1 MSNNQVWDGEVDV
14 VVVGSGAGAMAGAYS
29 AAKRGL
35 KTVVV
40 EKTKLLG
47 GASAYAGASCW
58 LPASQVQ
65 ERFSVQDS
73 SEEAKTY
80 LTSVLG
86 DHEIERREAFIN
98 TAPNFVAEFEQDPAI
113 EFKFIPFPDYFA
125 APGRKDVGRS
135 VMPEDLPREQIGELA
150 DIVRPRVEE
159 DRYGKGHEDGP
170 LTAGQALIGRLLLAY
185 TNTGNG
191 TIQLE
196 TALTELIVE
205 NDKVVGIVVEGPDGT
220 RRLRAQ
226 VAVILGAGGFEANN
240 DMRQSFGAPGSAAW
254 TMAPDGANVG
264 TGIRAA
270 EAVGGVVELMDEAWW
285 APGTVQP
292 SGQTAFALGFRGGI
306 WVDANG
312 ERFANESLPY
322 DQMGRVLAQAAEER
336 IPSWFIFDSRFGG
349 DLPGIQRPMNTTPE
363 EHLAAG
369 TWVKADSLAD
379 LAGLTG
385 LPADALAASVERFNG
400 FAATGVD
407 ADFHRGE
414 DAYDLFFADPS
425 HGPNP
430 ALVALEQGPY
440 YAARMVLADL
450 GTKGGLRV
458 DKDARVLTKDGEAI
472 EGLYAVGN
480 TSASFSGRFYP
491 GPGTPL
497 GSAMVFAYRAVK
509 SMQPAIV
516 AG

>member
-1 MSNNQVWDGEVDV
+1 MSSNQFWDGEFDV
-14 VVVGSGAGAMAGAYS
+14 IVVGSGAGAMAGAYS

-65 ERFSVQDS
+65 ERFSVEDS

-80 LTSVLG
+80 LTSLLG
-86 DHEIERREAFIN
+86 DHEVERREAFVN
-98 TAPNFVAEFEQDPAI
+98 TAPDFVAEFEQDPAI

-125 APGRKDVGRS
+125 GPGRKDYGRS
-135 VMPEDLPREQIGELA
+135 VMPEDLPREQIGDLAEL
-150 DIVRPRVEE
+150 VRPRVEE

-170 LTAGQALIGRLLLAY
+170 LTAGQALIGRLLLGY

-191 TIQLE
+191 TVRLE

-205 NDKVVGIVVEGPDGT
+205 DEKVVGIIVQGPEGSQ
-220 RRLRAQ
+220 RLRAE
-226 VAVILGAGGFEANN
+226 VGIILGAGGFEANN
-240 DMRQSFGAPGSAAW
+240 EMRQSFGAPGAAEW
-254 TMAPDGANVG
+254 TMAPDGANIG

-270 EAVGGVVELMDEAWW
+270 QAVGGVVELMDEAWW

-292 SGQTAFALGFRGGI
+292 SGQTAFALGFHGGM
-306 WVDANG
+306 WVDAKG

-322 DQMGRVLAQAAEER
+322 DQMGRVLAQAAEDR

-369 TWVKADSLAD
+369 TWVKADTLAE
-379 LAGLTG
+379 LAELTG
-385 LPADALAASVERFNG
+385 LPTGALEASVERFNG

-407 ADFHRGE
+407 EDFRRGE
-414 DAYDLFFADPS
+414 DPYDLFFSDPS

-430 ALVALEQGPY
+430 ALVAIEQGPY

-458 DKDARVLTKDGEAI
+458 DKDARVLTKDGAPI

-509 SMQPAIV
+509 SMQPAVV
-516 AG
+516 AQ